1 MKLEYRYGQAYWT
14 DLHPGDIIPDGCGN
28 YKTLTEED
36 IDEYGRLKIN
46 NTVSSTSTPK
56 DDWMEETR
64 RKIEEETDPKLLYS
78 LKVLLGL
85 YALSEEFKKEGST
98 NE

>member
-14 DLHPGDIIPDGCGN
+14 DLHTGDIIPDGCGN

-36 IDEYGRLKIN
+36 IDEYGRLKVI
-46 NTVSSTSTPK
+46 NTVSSVLE
-56 DDWMEETR
+56 DDGLEEIR

-78 LKVLLGL
+78 IRVLLGL
-85 YALSEEFKKEGST
+85 YALSEEFKKGGKV
-98 NE
+98 

>member
-36 IDEYGRLKIN
+36 IDEYGRLKVI
-46 NTVSSTSTPK
+46 NTVSSVLE
-56 DDWMEETR
+56 DDGMEEIR

-78 LKVLLGL
+78 IRVLLGL
-85 YALSEEFKKEGST
+85 YALSEEFKKGKMK
-98 NE
+98 

>member
-14 DLHPGDIIPDGCGN
+14 DLHPGDVLPDGCGN

-36 IDEYGRLKIN
+36 IDEYGRLKVI
-46 NTVSSTSTPK
+46 NTVSSVLEDNLE
-56 DDWMEETR
+56 DDWTKEMR

-78 LKVLLGL
+78 LRVLLGL
-85 YALSEEFKKEGST
+85 YALSEEFKKGGKV
-98 NE
+98 

>member
-36 IDEYGRLKIN
+36 IDEYGRLKAI
-46 NTVSSTSTPK
+46 NTVSSVLESE
-56 DDWMEETR
+56 DDWIKETR

-78 LKVLLGL
+78 LRVLLGL
-85 YALSEEFKKEGST
+85 YALSEEFKKKGNT
-98 NE
+98 NG

>member
-36 IDEYGRLKIN
+36 IDEYGRLKVI
-46 NTVSSTSTPK
+46 NTVSSVLE
-56 DDWMEETR
+56 DDGMEEIR
-64 RKIEEETDPKLLYS
+64 RKIEEETDP
-78 LKVLLGL
+78 
-85 YALSEEFKKEGST
+85 
-98 NE
+98 